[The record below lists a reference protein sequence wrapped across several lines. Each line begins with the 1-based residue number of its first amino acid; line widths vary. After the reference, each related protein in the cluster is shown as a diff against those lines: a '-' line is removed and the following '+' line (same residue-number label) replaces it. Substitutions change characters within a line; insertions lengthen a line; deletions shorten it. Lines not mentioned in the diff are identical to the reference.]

1 MKTKVI
7 LSTVLILSFALI
19 SSGFIYS
26 GNSLSDDKKNQS
38 ECPYLQG
45 KVENACPYAQGKV
58 EKTDSEC
65 PFLSGKTT
73 CPYSGKES
81 KTETESSNKGKSKE
95 LKFYRTI
102 KNIST

>member
-7 LSTVLILSFALI
+7 LFTVLILSFALI

-45 KVENACPYAQGKV
+45 KVD
-58 EKTDSEC
+58 KTDSEC
-65 PFLSGKTT
+65 PYLSGKAA

-95 LKFYRTI
+95 IKFYRTL

>member
-19 SSGFIYS
+19 SSGFIYI
-26 GNSLSDDKKNQS
+26 GNSLSDDTKNQS